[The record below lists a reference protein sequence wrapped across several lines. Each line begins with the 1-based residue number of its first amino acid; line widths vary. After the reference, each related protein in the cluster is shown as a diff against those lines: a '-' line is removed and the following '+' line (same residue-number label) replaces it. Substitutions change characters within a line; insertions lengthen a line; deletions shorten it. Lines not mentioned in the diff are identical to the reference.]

1 MTHKIGAH
9 LSTAGG
15 YTNAL
20 DSIVEKGGNTLQIFS
35 TSPRNWKAA
44 MVTDVTAK
52 EFVDKKHTLGI
63 DPVFFHATYLINL
76 ADEGRIGHISKTML
90 IAEMNLQPRMEVSGS
105 VVHLGSFKE
114 KDKDD
119 TALHGKNNSKYSV
132 LIKNMKEV
140 LEKTP
145 HDSYFLME
153 NSATRKIGR
162 TIEELA
168 DIMTDVGSDR
178 LKICLDTCHLHAAGY
193 DLKTQ
198 ESFDAYF
205 NEFDKKIGLDKIAV
219 IHMND
224 SRDPFGSLRDRH
236 ENLKEG
242 FVGEN
247 VFWLLLNDKKT
258 RDIPF
263 ILEVPGFDGNG
274 PDKENLDI
282 VKSLITS

>member
-1 MTHKIGAH
+1 MIHIIGAH
-9 LSTAGG
+9 LSTSGG
-15 YTNAL
+15 YGNAL
-20 DSIVEKGGNTLQIFS
+20 ESIVEKGGNALQIFS
-35 TSPRNWKAA
+35 ASPRIWKSA
-44 MVTDVTAK
+44 MVTDSTAK
-52 EFVDKKHTLGI
+52 EFVTRKNELGI
-63 DPVFFHATYLINL
+63 NPVFFHATYLINL
-76 ADEGRIGHISKTML
+76 ADEGKIGHISKTML
-90 IAEMNLQPRMEVSGS
+90 INEMNLHPRMEVSGS

-119 TALHGKNNSKYSV
+119 ADLHGKKNPKYPV
-132 LIKNMKEV
+132 LIENMKEV

-145 HDSYFLME
+145 EDSYFLME

-162 TIEELA
+162 TIDELA
-168 DIMTDVGSDR
+168 DIMTDVNSDR

-198 ESFDAYF
+198 ESFDAFF
-205 NEFDKKIGLDKIAV
+205 NEFDIKIGVDKIAV

-236 ENLKEG
+236 ENLKDG

-247 VFWLLLNDKKT
+247 VFWLLLNDTKT
-258 RDIPF
+258 KHIPF

-274 PDKENLDI
+274 PDKENIDI
-282 VKSLITS
+282 VKSFIGE